1 MPDNKNV
8 PGAKPGNPASPG
20 RKSWQEQLTALKAS
34 GVARGSGRATSGS
47 AAGALDLSGGAMDA
61 AKNIFGR
68 ARALVQ
74 KGFDAVWH
82 GAGGRGSIERG
93 LIVGGLIVAL
103 LAVAYLVG
111 IPQWLKQRKENRQ
124 WTVVNNLTPDRLLRR
139 CGKPLSDETRDIYPV
154 IARDIRY
161 EAEPSGTV
169 VLKFSRTAEESSDWV
184 FMSMQ
189 DASSGATYDTP
200 IAKITALSCL
210 DSSK

>member
-8 PGAKPGNPASPG
+8 PGAKPGKPAAPG

-34 GVARGSGRATSGS
+34 GVARGSGRATTGS
-47 AAGALDLSGGAMDA
+47 AAGALDLSGGAAGALDA

-74 KGFDAVWH
+74 KGFD
-82 GAGGRGSIERG
+82 GRGSIERG

-111 IPQWLKQRKENRQ
+111 IPQWMKQRKENRQ

-139 CGKPLSDETRDIYPV
+139 CGKPLSDETREIYPV

-189 DASSGATYDTP
+189 DASSGATFDTP
-200 IAKITALSCL
+200 VAKITALSCL